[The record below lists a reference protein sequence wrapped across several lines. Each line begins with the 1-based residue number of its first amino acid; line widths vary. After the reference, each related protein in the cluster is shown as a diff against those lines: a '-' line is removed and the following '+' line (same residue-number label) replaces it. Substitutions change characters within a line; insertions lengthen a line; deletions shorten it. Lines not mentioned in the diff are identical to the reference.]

1 MNKSLL
7 TAMAL
12 SGLMVIGSACSR
24 QGDARETTR
33 DTTAYQ
39 RTPTDT
45 ATLRDTSRMR
55 DSAMTHDT
63 TMRHD
68 SIPRDTARA
77 RRRP

>member
-1 MNKSLL
+1 MKKSLL

-33 DTTAYQ
+33 DTTSY

-45 ATLRDTSRMR
+45 ATLRDTSSTRRDTSMMR
-55 DSAMTHDT
+55 DSG
-63 TMRHD
+63 MRHD
-68 SIPRDTARA
+68 STRDTTRA
-77 RRRP
+77 RRP

>member
-1 MNKSLL
+1 MNKNLL

-45 ATLRDTSRMR
+45 NTMRDTSMMRDTSRMR
-55 DSAMTHDT
+55 DSLRDT
-63 TMRHD
+63 TPANRQ
-68 SIPRDTARA
+68 
-77 RRRP
+77 RRP